1 MGWSDISVKII
12 ERGIYDLCLF
22 KGVELKF
29 LIGTLGMGLKLRP
42 EMSLERVLKKF
53 LAKICVRR

>member
-42 EMSLERVLKKF
+42 EMSLERVLKFFSKD
-53 LAKICVRR
+53 LR